1 MSTNLLSAEIAL
13 SKEIGDY
20 WSSTT
25 TSNGAADGTT
35 IVDTALKAK
44 ENDWVTDEAFDFIDE
59 GTYDQ
64 EERKISS
71 LDKST
76 GTLTVLAHG
85 GQIVSGIDYRVH
97 RLFSASDKRLALIA
111 AAKNIWPALYQ
122 EIWDETLVIGN
133 WLNDGSF
140 ERWTTTA
147 NPTVWV
153 DTTVTATQISTSPYY
168 RHGAYSCKLDTAAG
182 TVAQSIT
189 SFDDLKNLRGKN
201 VTFTIQAW
209 CDTASCLRISIND
222 GATQTYSSYHA
233 GDDAWTQDNPRND
246 SMYVTQYIDSNATN
260 VTFTIHHEIAA
271 ATSYVDDAR
280 AISDYRSRLY
290 IGNLGLAQNQ
300 PTQVQM
306 ERCYYSQREPWVA
319 IHGYVVDKDGYL
331 YIPTNYPSD
340 YRIRI
345 KGKGYLD
352 FLLSGSSST
361 DWAATIAIDDPQLK
375 ILTAEAALYLY
386 TQMAMPNYET
396 GARRE
401 FQQMMQFWKQE
412 SVERRAKFGMYG
424 RAGASVHWGVQ

>member
-1 MSTNLLSAEIAL
+1 M
-13 SKEIGDY
+13 
-20 WSSTT
+20 
-25 TSNGAADGTT
+25 
-35 IVDTALKAK
+35 
-44 ENDWVTDEAFDFIDE
+44 
-59 GTYDQ
+59 
-64 EERKISS
+64 
-71 LDKST
+71 
-76 GTLTVLAHG
+76 
-85 GQIVSGIDYRVH
+85 
-97 RLFSASDKRLALIA
+97 
-111 AAKNIWPALYQ
+111 
-122 EIWDETLVIGN
+122 
-133 WLNDGSF
+133 
-140 ERWTTTA
+140 
-147 NPTVWV
+147 
-153 DTTVTATQISTSPYY
+153 
-168 RHGAYSCKLDTAAG
+168 
-182 TVAQSIT
+182 
-189 SFDDLKNLRGKN
+189 
-201 VTFTIQAW
+201 
-209 CDTASCLRISIND
+209 
-222 GATQTYSSYHA
+222 
-233 GDDAWTQDNPRND
+233 
-246 SMYVTQYIDSNATN
+246 
-260 VTFTIHHEIAA
+260 TFTIHHEIAA

-340 YRIRI
+340 YLIRL

-412 SVERRAKFGMYG
+412 SVERRAKFGIYG